1 MGELNL
7 HPPEHPRFPSEADRI
22 QDPHRSPT
30 EHEAHILE
38 VFMRYKEVPNFDE
51 LASPSPEQ
59 MAEASRAI
67 DRIAAQEPDAL
78 KDQDDRVL
86 DLLALIGDYPEV
98 FGNVGFFLAAEIMN
112 AAKNNIDTSEFRR
125 AFFREYEPMIPG
137 IRDYLREAA
146 NLRRRAKRIQ
156 YSNSNVPPTQH
167 GSPERRAAAKEQ
179 MELVQ
184 GLADHYVMEKF
195 WRTLEIVCSY
205 PDFFTKAQ
213 YDQLATRKGIEQ
225 AWRAHLA
232 KARQDLDYY
241 KSILQT
247 GQLFRQMVDSALEVL
262 RTIIRE
268 KSKEPGESSPS
279 EDGARGGS

>member
-7 HPPEHPRFPSEADRI
+7 HPPEHPRFPSEADHI

-30 EHEAHILE
+30 PHEARILE
-38 VFMRYKEVPNFDE
+38 VFMRYKEVPDFEKLPD
-51 LASPSPEQ
+51 PTPEQ
-59 MAEASRAI
+59 LAEAARGIEA
-67 DRIAAQEPDAL
+67 IAAQPPHPL

-112 AAKNNIDTSEFRR
+112 AAKNNIETSEFRR
-125 AFFREYEPMIPG
+125 AFFEEYEPMIPA
-137 IRDYLREAA
+137 IRDYLRRAA
-146 NLRRRAKRIQ
+146 NLRRRALSAK
-156 YSNSNVPPTQH
+156 YSHSNVPPTQH
-167 GSPERRAAAKEQ
+167 GTPERRAAAKEQ

-184 GLADHYVMEKF
+184 GMPDHYVMEKF

-205 PDFFTKAQ
+205 PDFFSKAQ
-213 YDQLATRKGIEQ
+213 YDQLATRKGIDQ

-232 KARQDLDYY
+232 KARQDYDYY
-241 KSILQT
+241 KSIVQT
-247 GQLFRQMVDSALEVL
+247 GTLFRQMVDSGLEVL

-268 KSKEPGESSPS
+268 KSKNGSETEGETNT
-279 EDGARGGS
+279 

>member
-22 QDPHRSPT
+22 QDPHRTPT
-30 EHEAHILE
+30 EHEGRILE
-38 VFMRYKEVPNFDE
+38 VFMRYKKVPDFDS
-51 LASPSPEQ
+51 LPAPTAEQ
-59 MAEASRAI
+59 MAAASAQI
-67 DRIAAQEPDAL
+67 EEIAAQAPDAL
-78 KDQDDRVL
+78 GDQDDRVL

-98 FGNVGFFLAAEIMN
+98 FGNVGYFLAAEIMN
-112 AAKNNIDTSEFRR
+112 AAKNNIETSEFRR

-137 IRDYLREAA
+137 IRDYLRRAA
-146 NLRRRAKRIQ
+146 NLRRRAHTIK

-184 GLADHYVMEKF
+184 GMADHYVMEKF

-205 PDFFTKAQ
+205 PDFFNKAQ

-241 KSILQT
+241 KSIVRT

-268 KSKEPGESSPS
+268 KSKGDAESAP
-279 EDGARGGS
+279 E

>member
-30 EHEAHILE
+30 EHEARILE
-38 VFMRYKEVPNFDE
+38 VFMRYKEVPKFEE
-51 LASPSPEQ
+51 LPPPTEEQ
-59 MAEASRAI
+59 MADASMEI
-67 DRIAAQEPDAL
+67 ERIAAQPRDPL
-78 KDQDDRVL
+78 RDQDDRVL

-112 AAKNNIDTSEFRR
+112 AAKNNIETSEFRR
-125 AFFREYEPMIPG
+125 AFFKEYEPMMPG
-137 IRDYLREAA
+137 IRDYLRRAA
-146 NLRRRAKRIQ
+146 NLRRRAHAVK

-241 KSILQT
+241 KSIVHT
-247 GQLFRQMVDSALEVL
+247 GQLFRQMVDSALDVL

-268 KSKEPGESSPS
+268 KRKEVGG
-279 EDGARGGS
+279 GAEPN